1 MKPSILIS
9 NPLLCCRMKE
19 DIRDADPLDSF
30 SGGHV
35 YIENGKIRSAG
46 PQPFNGSA
54 DIVIDAG
61 RLLVL
66 PGFVNTHHH
75 FFQTLTRN
83 ILATQ
88 KAELFEW
95 LKLNYEI
102 WRGIGGEA
110 FYVSAKTAMAELM
123 KTGCSTS
130 SDHLY
135 LFPRNTEE
143 TLIDREIAAARELGM
158 RFHPT
163 RGSMSL
169 SVKDGGLP
177 PEDVVQREESIFADI
192 ERLVKTYHDPDD
204 ASMLRIALA
213 PCSPFSVTPS
223 SMQKT
228 VEVAEKYGLQI
239 HTHLAETKDE
249 EKFCLEKFG
258 KRPFKFMQ
266 DLGWIRHN
274 AWFAHSIYL
283 NDSEISAAAKA
294 GVGVAH
300 CPSSNMRLGSGIAKI
315 KEMLEGGVNV
325 GIGVD
330 GSASND
336 ASNMLLEIRN
346 AMLISRLREPKYW
359 LSTEDVLW
367 MATKG
372 GAKAL
377 GHKDIGQILPGMCA
391 DICMISMDRLEYAG
405 AGHDPAAAVV
415 FNAALQPV
423 DWLIVNG
430 EIRVKEGRVRDLD
443 EASLISR
450 QQEISTTLIAEAE
463 KHLTQKLRRVKPE

>member
-1 MKPSILIS
+1 MKQSILIN

-19 DIRDADPLDSF
+19 KVQDADPLDTF
-30 SGGHV
+30 SGGHI
-35 YIENGKIRSAG
+35 YIENGKICSAG
-46 PQPFNGSA
+46 PESFSGRA
-54 DIVIDAG
+54 DTVIDAS
-61 RLLVL
+61 RMLVL

-88 KAELFEW
+88 RSELFDW

-102 WRGIGGEA
+102 WRGISGEA
-110 FYVSAKTAMAELM
+110 FYISAKTAMAELM
-123 KTGCSTS
+123 KTGCSTT

-135 LFPRNTEE
+135 LFPQAAEE
-143 TLIDREIAAARELGM
+143 TLIDREIAAARELGL

-169 SVKDGGLP
+169 SVKEGGLP
-177 PEDVVQREESIFADI
+177 PEDVVQSEAAIFADI
-192 ERLVKTYHDPDD
+192 ERLVEKYHDPRYG
-204 ASMLRIALA
+204 AMLKIALA
-213 PCSPFSVTPS
+213 PCSPFSVTPL
-223 SMQKT
+223 SMRKT
-228 VEVAEKYGLQI
+228 VEMAEKHGLQI

-249 EKFCLEKFG
+249 EHFCLEKFG

-283 NDSEISAAAKA
+283 NDSEISAAAEA
-294 GVGVAH
+294 GAGVAH
-300 CPSSNMRLGSGIAKI
+300 CPSSNMRLGSGIARI
-315 KEMLEGGVNV
+315 SEMLDAGVNV

-346 AMLISRLREPKYW
+346 AMLISRLREAQYW
-359 LSTEDVLW
+359 LSTEEVLW
-367 MATKG
+367 MATRG
-372 GAKAL
+372 GAAVL
-377 GHKDIGQILPGMCA
+377 GRDDIGQILPGKCA

-405 AGHDPAAAVV
+405 ATHDPAAAVV
-415 FNAALQPV
+415 FNAALEPV
-423 DWLIVNG
+423 DYLLVNGKIVVKNG
-430 EIRVKEGRVRDLD
+430 EICGLN
-443 EASLISR
+443 EANLIR
-450 QQEISTTLIAEAE
+450 QQQTLSAELIAAAE
-463 KHLTQKLRRVKPE
+463 KHISQKLRRIKS

>member
-1 MKPSILIS
+1 MNSSILIRD
-9 NPLLCCRMKE
+9 PLLCCRMKA
-19 DIRDADPLDSF
+19 DIREADPLDTF
-30 SGGHV
+30 SGGHI
-35 YIENGKIRSAG
+35 YLEAGKILSAG
-46 PQPFNGSA
+46 PEPFRGTA
-54 DIVIDAG
+54 DMTIDAS
-61 RLLVL
+61 RMLVL

-88 KAELFEW
+88 RSELFDW

-102 WRGIGGEA
+102 WRGISGEA
-110 FYVSAKTAMAELM
+110 FYISAKTAMAELM

-135 LFPRNTEE
+135 LFPRDAEAS
-143 TLIDREIAAARELGM
+143 LIDREISAAGELGM

-177 PEDVVQREESIFADI
+177 PEDVVQDEEAIFNDI
-192 ERLVKTYHDPDD
+192 ERLVKRYHDPRD
-204 ASMLRIALA
+204 AAMLKIALA

-223 SMQKT
+223 SMRKT
-228 VEVAEKYGLQI
+228 VDVAEKYGLQI
-239 HTHLAETKDE
+239 HTHLAETRDE
-249 EKFCLEKFG
+249 EQFCLDKFG

-266 DLGWIRHN
+266 DLGWIRSN

-283 NDSEISAAAKA
+283 NDAEITAAGKAAA
-294 GVGVAH
+294 GVAH
-300 CPSSNMRLGSGIAKI
+300 CPSSNMRLGSGIARI
-315 KEMLEGGVNV
+315 REMLDAGVSV

-346 AMLISRLREPKYW
+346 AMLISRLRAPKYW
-359 LSTEDVLW
+359 LNTEEVLW
-367 MATKG
+367 MATRG

-377 GHKDIGQILPGMCA
+377 GRGDIGQILPGKCA

-405 AGHDPAAAVV
+405 AAHDPAAAVV
-415 FNAALQPV
+415 FNAALEPV
-423 DWLIVNG
+423 DWLLVNG
-430 EIRVKEGRVRDLD
+430 EIVVKKGKITGLD
-443 EASLISR
+443 EPGLIRR
-450 QQEISTTLIAEAE
+450 QQELSAALITRAE
-463 KHLTQKLRRVKPE
+463 KRLPRALARVKI